1 MKGSVPGTVLVL
13 LLVSGQTASARQVS
27 PRAASAVLAG
37 ALVAA
42 DNGQP
47 VRKAVVRLTSA
58 SPRMVRT
65 TTSDGEGRWSFIDLP
80 AGEYTL
86 SAARPGYL
94 EMVYGARQ
102 PGAAR
107 RGTPIRI
114 DAGQRIETLSLPLPR
129 AAVISGIVTDEFG
142 DPAHNVSVR
151 ALRYVFA
158 NGERIVQTAASAVT
172 DDRGEYRVAG
182 LAPGEYLV
190 TAVPRDTVAAAAAQA
205 RSLDQRRA
213 QVGAA
218 ARAGD
223 ADARAAAAT
232 MTQARRE
239 GRMPPAP
246 PTPVGYVPMYY
257 PGTPTPATA
266 AAVSVGL
273 SEQVFG
279 IDVRLEIVETA
290 TIAGTVLDTEGEPI
304 QGNVKLIDPAMPVSG
319 VGAWFTS
326 SDPDGRFS
334 FAGIVP
340 GAYVLGANNSP
351 PGTIGSPPESG
362 GPFQMAAP
370 APVAVTGGDVSDVEV
385 RTRPALTVSGRLD
398 LDGLDATVDRSQ
410 VRLNLVPVTR
420 AADWEMAVFR
430 VVPDDDG
437 RFVLDDV
444 IAARYRIG
452 VGGLPDGWRV
462 ASAMFNAR
470 DAADHHL
477 AVTPGERYEGGVV
490 TITNRSAE
498 LGGTVTD
505 AQGGPV
511 DRNTV
516 VLFPSDRALWIPQ
529 SRRIRV
535 AQTGPDGRYTLQGLP
550 DGEYRLAVVTE
561 IEAGR
566 EFDAEF
572 LGGLAGASLSVTLSD
587 GRTTVQNLRV
597 R

>member
-1 MKGSVPGTVLVL
+1 
-13 LLVSGQTASARQVS
+13 
-27 PRAASAVLAG
+27 
-37 ALVAA
+37 
-42 DNGQP
+42 
-47 VRKAVVRLTSA
+47 
-58 SPRMVRT
+58 
-65 TTSDGEGRWSFIDLP
+65 
-80 AGEYTL
+80 
-86 SAARPGYL
+86 
-94 EMVYGARQ
+94 
-102 PGAAR
+102 
-107 RGTPIRI
+107 
-114 DAGQRIETLSLPLPR
+114 
-129 AAVISGIVTDEFG
+129 
-142 DPAHNVSVR
+142 
-151 ALRYVFA
+151 
-158 NGERIVQTAASAVT
+158 
-172 DDRGEYRVAG
+172 
-182 LAPGEYLV
+182 
-190 TAVPRDTVAAAAAQA
+190 
-205 RSLDQRRA
+205 
-213 QVGAA
+213 
-218 ARAGD
+218 
-223 ADARAAAAT
+223 
-232 MTQARRE
+232 
-239 GRMPPAP
+239 
-246 PTPVGYVPMYY
+246 
-257 PGTPTPATA
+257 
-266 AAVSVGL
+266 
-273 SEQVFG
+273 
-279 IDVRLEIVETA
+279 
-290 TIAGTVLDTEGEPI
+290 
-304 QGNVKLIDPAMPVSG
+304 
-319 VGAWFTS
+319 
-326 SDPDGRFS
+326 
-334 FAGIVP
+334 
-340 GAYVLGANNSP
+340 
-351 PGTIGSPPESG
+351 
-362 GPFQMAAP
+362 
-370 APVAVTGGDVSDVEV
+370 
-385 RTRPALTVSGRLD
+385 
-398 LDGLDATVDRSQ
+398 
-410 VRLNLVPVTR
+410 
-420 AADWEMAVFR
+420 MAVFR